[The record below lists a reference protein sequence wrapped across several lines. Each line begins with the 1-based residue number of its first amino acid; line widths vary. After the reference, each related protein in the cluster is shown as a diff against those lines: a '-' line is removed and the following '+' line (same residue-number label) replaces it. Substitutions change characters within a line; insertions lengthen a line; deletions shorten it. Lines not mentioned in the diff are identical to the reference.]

1 MSVRGSRLPRRSVQ
15 RVHRLVCP
23 RCGSR
28 RISTI
33 EQLAAVARC
42 HAITID
48 PKGKP
53 RFHWSGWTD
62 VAWDASTTIGL
73 QCDDCLHTE
82 TDGLIA
88 DIAARFTRLTSR
100 AAATRQRAA

>member
-1 MSVRGSRLPRRSVQ
+1 MNAHVTRSRRPAVRRLA
-15 RVHRLVCP
+15 CP

-42 HAITID
+42 HAVTVD
-48 PKGKP
+48 ATGQP
-53 RFHWSGWTD
+53 RFHWAGWTD

-82 TDGLIA
+82 REGPIA
-88 DIAARFTRLTSR
+88 EIAARFARLASR
-100 AAATRQRAA
+100 PTAAAQ

>member
-1 MSVRGSRLPRRSVQ
+1 
-15 RVHRLVCP
+15 LVCP

-48 PKGKP
+48 PKGQP

-62 VAWDASTTIGL
+62 VVWDASTTIGL
-73 QCDDCLHTE
+73 QCNDCLHTE
-82 TDGLIA
+82 HDGPIA
-88 DIAARFTRLTSR
+88 DIATRFTSR
-100 AAATRQRAA
+100 AAATGRRAA

>member
-1 MSVRGSRLPRRSVQ
+1 MNASASRMPRRP
-15 RVHRLVCP
+15 VHRPVCP

-33 EQLAAVARC
+33 EQLAAAARC

-48 PKGKP
+48 ATGQP
-53 RFHWSGWTD
+53 RFHWAGWTD

-82 TDGLIA
+82 SEDPIA
-88 DIAARFTRLTSR
+88 DIAARFARLASR
-100 AAATRQRAA
+100 PAAATGRRAS

>member
-1 MSVRGSRLPRRSVQ
+1 MSARVSRTPRRPVQ
-15 RVHRLVCP
+15 RVCRLVCP

-33 EQLAAVARC
+33 EHLAAVARC

-48 PKGKP
+48 PKGHL
-53 RFHWSGWTD
+53 RFHWTGWTD

-73 QCDDCLHTE
+73 QCNDCLHSE
-82 TDGLIA
+82 SDGPIA
-88 DIAARFTRLTSR
+88 DIAARFTHRASR
-100 AAATRQRAA
+100 AAATGRRAA